1 VSLPSDEVTDGTPTP
16 TRPVRWVLS
25 TGAALSLLGAI
36 VLGLLGTDGAGSL
49 AAALVG
55 LSLTCAIAGLTVL
68 IGAVRAEFR
77 GTRRP
82 RRQVGIGMG
91 LLLLAPVMLVF
102 AAGAAG
108 SA

>member
-1 VSLPSDEVTDGTPTP
+1 VSLPSGEVAGDPRTPP
-16 TRPVRWVLS
+16 RPVRRVLA

-36 VLGLLGTDGAGSL
+36 VLGLLGADGAGSL

-55 LSLTCAIAGLTVL
+55 LALTCAIAGLTAL

-77 GTRRP
+77 GTPRP
-82 RRQVGIGMG
+82 RRQVGVGMG